1 MKKISTLA
9 MAFAASL
16 GISAAAQC
24 YVIGEVYNAAGEKQA
39 WGFDTGI
46 EMTEKGDGV
55 YEWTGTIYGYF
66 GFAEA
71 LGTDWDDLNNN
82 YRLYPA
88 DGVQQITL
96 VDNKAVI
103 DLSTVKAGGDSWT
116 LGAETEATCTV
127 DLNNSTLTVTT
138 AGAIV
143 IDDTPY
149 LMGNNGVWAAGDDN
163 KFTADGD
170 SWVLKG
176 VSLGVNPEAP
186 EEGIS
191 LKIASSNWSTVNMG
205 ASYVDELPIAAEIG
219 KPYTTVQGSQGNI
232 VVEGVEEGVLY
243 DVTFTNNGDE
253 TGTLLIT
260 KANEGAI
267 DAIEFDANAP
277 VEYYTI
283 QGVKVAG
290 ELNAGIYIAKQ
301 GDKVSKILV
310 K

>member
-24 YVIGEVYNAAGEKQA
+24 YVIGEINLPDGTEQG
-39 WGFDTGI
+39 WGFDTGVA
-46 EMTEKGDGV
+46 MTEKGNGV
-55 YEWTGTIYGYF
+55 YEWTGEVCGYF

-116 LGAETEATCTV
+116 LGAVTTATLTV
-127 DLNNSTLTVTT
+127 DLNDYTLTVTT

-186 EEGIS
+186 EEGIA

-232 VVEGVEEGVLY
+232 VVEGVEDGVLY
-243 DVTFTNNGDE
+243 DVKFTNNGDE

-260 KANEGAI
+260 EANEGAI